1 MQLRKQMGN
10 IESKVEEINNND
22 IKAINKMNK
31 IEDKMIK
38 LFCDI
43 NNPKPKD

>member
-1 MQLRKQMGN
+1 MQLRKQMGSPV
-10 IESKVEEINNND
+10 SKVEEMND
-22 IKAINKMNK
+22 NDMKDKDKMNK

-43 NNPKPKD
+43 NNPKPKE